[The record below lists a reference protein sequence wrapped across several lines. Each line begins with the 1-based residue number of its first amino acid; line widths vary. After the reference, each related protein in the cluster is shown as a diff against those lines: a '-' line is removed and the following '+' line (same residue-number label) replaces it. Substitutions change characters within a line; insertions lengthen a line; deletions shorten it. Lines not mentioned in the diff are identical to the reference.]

1 MTTANERDATG
12 VDFSRTLGQRIIEI
26 RRRQKLSQVGLARRL
41 GVEGSRL
48 SHWEKGSHLPS
59 LAQVVEIAVA
69 LKVGLDELVLGT
81 GPASPAVM
89 GLAPK
94 QYERLLVCLRTAM
107 EVLRNEEQRERRQR
121 PGTPKQGL
129 TSPRRSR

>member
-59 LAQVVEIAVA
+59 LAQVVEIALA
-69 LKVGLDELVLGT
+69 LKVGLDELVLGKD
-81 GPASPAVM
+81 PAPAVL
-89 GLAPK
+89 GLTPR
-94 QYERLLVCLRTAM
+94 QHERLAACLRTAM
-107 EVLRNEEQRERRQR
+107 EVLRNEELWERRQR
-121 PGTPKQGL
+121 PRAPKQDSS
-129 TSPRRSR
+129 SPRRSR